1 MVEFGLEYNGIEEW
15 GLRKEPWCGFILKV
29 FLCSPTTY
37 YRQIGTTITLRPN
50 QEMALSN
57 WKLLRFRALSSA
69 NFRAGDVWLLR
80 PIGSWYVTTLQIY
93 KLIILKKIKVEGKNN
108 EKIKIWRK
116 EEDKWVKISLTRSQ
130 GQKKGLKLEKYKKTW
145 LQK

>member
-1 MVEFGLEYNGIEEW
+1 MV
-15 GLRKEPWCGFILKV
+15 LRSEVCARNPDADLSSKFSSA
-29 FLCSPTTY
+29 FPTTY

-57 WKLLRFRALSSA
+57 WKLPRFRALWSA
-69 NFRAGDVWLLR
+69 NFCAGDVWLLI
-80 PIGSWYVTTLQIY
+80 PIGSWYVTTLQIN

-116 EEDKWVKISLTRSQ
+116 EEDKWIKISLTRSK
-130 GQKKGLKLEKYKKTW
+130 GQKKGLKLEKLHGCICKN
-145 LQK
+145 LRGLGF